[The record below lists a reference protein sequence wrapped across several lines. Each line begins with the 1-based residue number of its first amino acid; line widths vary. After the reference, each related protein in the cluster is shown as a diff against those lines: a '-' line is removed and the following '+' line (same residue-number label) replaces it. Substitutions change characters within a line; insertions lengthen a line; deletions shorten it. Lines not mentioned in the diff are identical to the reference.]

1 MRRLLTVVCLF
12 GASVA
17 GCGKTDQE
25 SKPYTSS
32 ALDAIQNPVQEG
44 GSAASAA
51 SAPRK

>member
-1 MRRLLTVVCLF
+1 MRHLTAVLVLVSL
-12 GASVA
+12 ALA

-44 GSAASAA
+44 DAASAA
-51 SAPRK
+51 SAARK

>member
-1 MRRLLTVVCLF
+1 MRKVTAMLVLLSL
-12 GASVA
+12 ALA
-17 GCGKTDQE
+17 GCGKTNQE

-44 GSAASAA
+44 DAASAA